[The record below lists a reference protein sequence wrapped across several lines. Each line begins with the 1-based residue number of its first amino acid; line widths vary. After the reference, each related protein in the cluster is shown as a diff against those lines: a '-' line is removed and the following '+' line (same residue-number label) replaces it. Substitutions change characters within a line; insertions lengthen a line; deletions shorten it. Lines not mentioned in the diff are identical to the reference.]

1 MHLNNLVIL
10 EHLKTVLYFEFA
22 RTSLISCFNIKQ
34 ILNFGEMK
42 VSVFLKYILSFICS
56 ILLISAPAFAGANVA
71 SKGEGDEVPS
81 YVRSNITGFDF
92 HGEDLHLSSIA
103 GAVARDADF
112 SDVDLHGTTLT
123 LSDLKGSNLNGI
135 DLTDTLSDRVNF
147 QKTDLRNAVLV
158 NMIASGSSFAGAQID
173 GADFTFAI
181 LDSEDQ
187 RNLCKIADGV
197 NPTTGVSTRD
207 SLECS

>member
-1 MHLNNLVIL
+1 MKFFRFLRYFLCITFSFLV
-10 EHLKTVLYFEFA
+10 
-22 RTSLISCFNIKQ
+22 
-34 ILNFGEMK
+34 
-42 VSVFLKYILSFICS
+42 LSS
-56 ILLISAPAFAGANVA
+56 PVFAGANVA
-71 SKGEGDEVPS
+71 VKGEGDEVPS

-147 QKTDLRNAVLV
+147 QKTDLRNAVLI
-158 NMIASGSSFAGAQID
+158 NMIASGSSFAGAQIE
-173 GADFTFAI
+173 GADFSFAI

-197 NPTTGVSTRD
+197 NPTTGVSTRE
-207 SLECS
+207 SLECVGDKDSYKPAMPSA